1 MDFKYLEKYKYP
13 TSIVLNLTDNCNLAC
28 IYCFV

>member
-1 MDFKYLEKYKYP
+1 MEFEYLGRYKYP
-13 TSIVLNLTDNCNLAC
+13 TGVLLNLTDNCNLAC